1 MKRENIAASPL
12 VNASNSSFECYPNTS
27 FLVVTTPTSRYM
39 ARRVPRNL
47 GPYVRHGL
55 VENHPDQSPP
65 AEFECRENVG
75 FVAIGKI
82 EFEVFEL

>member
-27 FLVVTTPTSRYM
+27 FLVATTPTSRYM